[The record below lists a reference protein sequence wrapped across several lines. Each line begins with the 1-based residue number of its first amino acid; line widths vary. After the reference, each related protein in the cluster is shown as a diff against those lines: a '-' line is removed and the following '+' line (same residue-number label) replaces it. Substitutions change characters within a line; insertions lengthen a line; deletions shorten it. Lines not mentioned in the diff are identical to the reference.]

1 MARLLSL
8 LIANYGY
15 MHTQLV
21 EVNKENYG
29 FSKYEKSFMILA
41 IVNCFN
47 NQSFNIIL
55 LSPIQTAV
63 IICSQLHQTVIIRLR
78 SF

>member
-29 FSKYEKSFMILA
+29 FSKYEKSYDT
-41 IVNCFN
+41 
-47 NQSFNIIL
+47 SY
-55 LSPIQTAV
+55 S
-63 IICSQLHQTVIIRLR
+63 
-78 SF
+78 

>member
-8 LIANYGY
+8 LIANGY

-29 FSKYEKSFMILA
+29 FSKYKKVL
-41 IVNCFN
+41 
-47 NQSFNIIL
+47 
-55 LSPIQTAV
+55 
-63 IICSQLHQTVIIRLR
+63 
-78 SF
+78 